1 MVGPVVNR
9 KKRFQIYSPGRQRL
23 RKLLGLWLIFG
34 VTLFSLV
41 GMLSVGS
48 LPSSIGFKPGQ
59 VSPRTVKA
67 ERTIEVV
74 NVQATEAARRQ
85 AAEGVPKVFVFDPA
99 ASALSEDKLAS
110 TFALLQE
117 VAVLRRQRN
126 VAANSVRELIYRLPI
141 SLTPASLETLT
152 RTTPEKLREMEQR
165 SHELLWRVL
174 EAGVRT
180 DQVAEAK
187 RQISQEADTR
197 FAGLSTSIRQAIV
210 EVAAE
215 CIVPNRNFDRDA
227 TLGAQEAAMA
237 EVKPVTSVVPEGAV
251 VIREGEIITP
261 DNMRVLD
268 TLGVNQIHFNYR
280 RTLGHTILV
289 ACFML
294 VTVFFLR
301 RERPELMNR
310 PRDLSMISVI
320 AIITAF
326 VCRSLSGFSPFLAPM
341 AVCSVLGSVL
351 VDSRLAIL
359 LTAFSSF
366 YLGVLTQ
373 SLSIACISFVA
384 GVAGILGLGRAD
396 HRSHLIS
403 AMLAVAASYALGALT
418 FSLIANKVW
427 QSAAQDILFGALN
440 GVISVALAVGVL
452 PIMENVFGVTTHFRL
467 LDISNPGE
475 PLLQKLLREAPGSY
489 QHSIMVANLSETAAQ
504 AIGANALRC
513 KVGAYY
519 HDIGKMKRPRFFV
532 ENQMGGENPH
542 EKLTPNLSTMII
554 HSHVKDGIEMARQHK
569 LPDVIVDF
577 IAQHHGTSL
586 VSYFYHQACNRCPEG
601 GSVFEEDFRYPGP
614 KPQSRETG
622 IVLICDSVEAAAR
635 TLASPTTESISELV
649 NKIIRHNLEDGQLDE
664 CGLSLKDLRL
674 IRQSLVQSLQGIYHN
689 RLEYPEPASLAGRRK
704 VTNIRKKA

>member
-1 MVGPVVNR
+1 LNR
-9 KKRFQIYSPGRQRL
+9 KKRFQVYSPARQRL
-23 RKLLGLWLIFG
+23 HKLFGLWLIFG
-34 VTLFSLV
+34 TTLFCLV
-41 GMLSVGS
+41 GLLSFGP
-48 LPSSIGFKPGQ
+48 LPSSIGFKTGQ

-74 NVQATEAARRQ
+74 NLQATEAARKQ
-85 AAEGVPKVFVFDPA
+85 AAESVPKVFVFDPA
-99 ASALSEDKLAS
+99 ASKLSEDKLGA

-117 VAVLRRQRN
+117 VAALRRKRN
-126 VAANSVRELIYRLPI
+126 TAANSIRDLIYRLPI
-141 SLTPASLETLT
+141 SLSPGALETLT
-152 RTTPEKLREMEQR
+152 RSTPENLREMEQR

-174 EAGVRT
+174 ETGVRT
-180 DQVAEAK
+180 DQMADAR
-187 RQISQEADTR
+187 RQIMQESESR
-197 FAGLSTSIRQAIV
+197 FASLSTSARQAIV

-215 CIVPNRNFDRDA
+215 CVVPNRNFDRDA

-237 EVKPVTSVVPEGAV
+237 EVKPVTTVVPEGVV
-251 VIREGEIITP
+251 VIREGEVISA

-268 TLGVNQIHFNYR
+268 ALGMNQIHFNYR
-280 RTLGHTILV
+280 RTLGHGVLV
-289 ACFML
+289 ATFMF
-294 VTVFFLR
+294 VVVSFLG
-301 RERPELMNR
+301 RERPDLYSR
-310 PRDLSMISVI
+310 PRSLSLIAAI
-320 AIITAF
+320 AIFTAF
-326 VCRSLSGFSPFLAPM
+326 VCRSLSGFSPFLAPV

-359 LTAFSSF
+359 LTAFMSL
-366 YLGVLTQ
+366 YLGVMTQ
-373 SLSIACISFVA
+373 SLSITCIGFVA
-384 GVAGILGLGRAD
+384 GVSGILALGRAD

-403 AMLAVAASYALGALT
+403 AMLAVAVSYAVGALT

-427 QSAAQDILFGALN
+427 QSGAQDIIFGALN

-542 EKLTPNLSTMII
+542 EKLTPTLSTMII
-554 HSHVKDGIEMARQHK
+554 HSHVKDGLEMARQHK
-569 LPDVIVDF
+569 LPDVIIDF

-586 VSYFYHQACNRCPEG
+586 VSYFYHQACTRCPEG
-601 GSVFEEDFRYPGP
+601 GTVFQDDFRYPGP

-635 TLASPTTESISELV
+635 TLASPTPETITELV
-649 NKIIRHNLEDGQLDE
+649 TKIVRHNLEDGQLDE
-664 CGLSLKDLRL
+664 CGLSLQDLRL
-674 IRQSLVQSLQGIYHN
+674 IRESLIRSLQGIYHN
-689 RLEYPEPASLAGRRK
+689 RLEYPEPSSLSGRRK
-704 VTNIRKKA
+704 VTSIRKKA